1 MGKEQD
7 IVLIYFEDQP
17 VTFARIEKISQ
28 DIKKDWYHVKLL
40 MLQVPLQV
48 TTWILRDIY
57 IDGQEFTMGGKRI
70 RMEKVICPPDPE
82 SKKEQE
88 LSEKFGNQKIISLA
102 DLKKKTLERE

>member
-40 MLQVPLQV
+40 MLQK
-48 TTWILRDIY
+48 
-57 IDGQEFTMGGKRI
+57 DGNGYLPSRPRI
-70 RMEKVICPPDPE
+70 
-82 SKKEQE
+82 
-88 LSEKFGNQKIISLA
+88 
-102 DLKKKTLERE
+102 